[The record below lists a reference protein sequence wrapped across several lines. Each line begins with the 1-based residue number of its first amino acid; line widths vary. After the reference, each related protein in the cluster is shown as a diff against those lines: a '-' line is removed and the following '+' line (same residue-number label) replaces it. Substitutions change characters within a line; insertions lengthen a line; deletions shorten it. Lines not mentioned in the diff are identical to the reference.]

1 MESKSLIPIEGF
13 PRGSAGPD
21 DVERIEAFVGQRL
34 ADDFLQLLDVH
45 DGAEGWVGDSYVSLW
60 PADEIVAH
68 NKTLETHD
76 YAPGLLLFGTDGGG
90 EAYAIDFAS
99 DGHVVSVPMVGLCR
113 DLVIEVGANVLEWLA
128 DLQGTSRSPPESPQA
143 PRMNLMEI
151 HPVILGGD
159 PTDSANKAL
168 VPLSDLLV
176 AAAWWNARIK
186 SLRDGL
192 PNRT

>member
-1 MESKSLIPIEGF
+1 
-13 PRGSAGPD
+13 
-21 DVERIEAFVGQRL
+21 
-34 ADDFLQLLDVH
+34 
-45 DGAEGWVGDSYVSLW
+45 
-60 PADEIVAH
+60 
-68 NKTLETHD
+68 
-76 YAPGLLLFGTDGGG
+76 
-90 EAYAIDFAS
+90 
-99 DGHVVSVPMVGLCR
+99 
-113 DLVIEVGANVLEWLA
+113 
-128 DLQGTSRSPPESPQA
+128 
-143 PRMNLMEI
+143 MNLMEI